1 MNDTYLMEKWNVQR
15 RASIFSWHPPPLPTP
30 SWERLRE
37 LSTFV
42 FRGETDIFGKWKMI
56 LEGTNRHGYHSPH
69 N

>member
-1 MNDTYLMEKWNVQR
+1 MFRGEQVYSHGT
-15 RASIFSWHPPPLPTP
+15 PPPLPTP